1 MTVEKVM
8 VTNGLIVGAVINDNG
23 IEKKARLTDLQKLI
37 EKGKITAGAKLINDT
52 IVLDA
57 DVLKNKYEQAS
68 FKLDSIVKDD
78 SGTAI
83 GVILKDGRQVDM
95 KTTWSL
101 AADDRLEGLQAA
113 YMKDIDSKVIIG
125 A

>member
-8 VTNGLIVGAVINDNG
+8 VTNGLIIGAVINDNG
-23 IEKKARLTDLQKLI
+23 VEKKARLTDLQKLI

-83 GVILKDGRQVDM
+83 GVVLTDGRQVDM
-95 KTTWSL
+95 KTAWSL

>member
-8 VTNGLIVGAVINDNG
+8 VTNGLIIGAVINDNG
-23 IEKKARLTDLQKLI
+23 VEKKARLTDLQKLI
-37 EKGKITAGAKLINDT
+37 EKGKITAGAKLINDA

-83 GVILKDGRQVDM
+83 GVVLTDGRQVDM
-95 KTTWSL
+95 KTAWSL